1 MVKTEMR
8 YELFERAKPI
18 LNQIQQHGFEAY
30 YVGGSVRDYLMG
42 REIHDIDIT
51 TSATPDEIEDI
62 FDKTIPI
69 GKEHGTINVV
79 YNDENYEV
87 TTFRAEEDYVDHRR
101 PSEVHFVRDLYQDVQ
116 RRDFTINAIA
126 MDTNYNTY
134 DYFDGEDDIKA
145 KQIRTVGVA
154 RERFEEDALRI
165 IRGLRFQS
173 QLNFQIVNETFEA
186 MATQISDIQY
196 LSIERI
202 VVELKKLING
212 INVSESFKNMKEIQ
226 AFNYIPFFKAFN
238 MNKVFI
244 NEPLSFEIW
253 IALMLAQQ
261 PIEDSLKALKIS
273 NLEKSNIQN
282 FVNLIKI
289 LPKVESKQDL
299 ITVVYDYNLSDIECV
314 LKANDKLKENGLE
327 IANPLIINATSTKE
341 TDAQLPIH
349 TRKEMDVN
357 GGDIIKHLQVKS
369 GPWLKDVLRQIEL
382 AIITQ
387 QMNNTKLEILDWV
400 DANVKV

>member
-1 MVKTEMR
+1 MKTEMR

-134 DYFDGEDDIKA
+134 DYFNGEDDIKA

-154 RERFEEDALRI
+154 ENAFEEDALRI
-165 IRGLRFQS
+165 IRGIRFQS

-202 VVELKKLING
+202 VVELKN
-212 INVSESFKNMKEIQ
+212 
-226 AFNYIPFFKAFN
+226 
-238 MNKVFI
+238 
-244 NEPLSFEIW
+244 
-253 IALMLAQQ
+253 
-261 PIEDSLKALKIS
+261 
-273 NLEKSNIQN
+273 
-282 FVNLIKI
+282 
-289 LPKVESKQDL
+289 
-299 ITVVYDYNLSDIECV
+299 
-314 LKANDKLKENGLE
+314 
-327 IANPLIINATSTKE
+327 
-341 TDAQLPIH
+341 
-349 TRKEMDVN
+349 
-357 GGDIIKHLQVKS
+357 
-369 GPWLKDVLRQIEL
+369 
-382 AIITQ
+382 
-387 QMNNTKLEILDWV
+387 
-400 DANVKV
+400 

>member
-1 MVKTEMR
+1 MR

-154 RERFEEDALRI
+154 GERFEEDALRI

-202 VVELKKLING
+202 VVELKN
-212 INVSESFKNMKEIQ
+212 
-226 AFNYIPFFKAFN
+226 
-238 MNKVFI
+238 
-244 NEPLSFEIW
+244 
-253 IALMLAQQ
+253 
-261 PIEDSLKALKIS
+261 
-273 NLEKSNIQN
+273 
-282 FVNLIKI
+282 
-289 LPKVESKQDL
+289 
-299 ITVVYDYNLSDIECV
+299 
-314 LKANDKLKENGLE
+314 
-327 IANPLIINATSTKE
+327 
-341 TDAQLPIH
+341 
-349 TRKEMDVN
+349 
-357 GGDIIKHLQVKS
+357 
-369 GPWLKDVLRQIEL
+369 
-382 AIITQ
+382 
-387 QMNNTKLEILDWV
+387 
-400 DANVKV
+400 

>member
-1 MVKTEMR
+1 MR

-154 RERFEEDALRI
+154 ENA
-165 IRGLRFQS
+165 
-173 QLNFQIVNETFEA
+173 
-186 MATQISDIQY
+186 
-196 LSIERI
+196 
-202 VVELKKLING
+202 LKKMHFVLFE
-212 INVSESFKNMKEIQ
+212 VF
-226 AFNYIPFFKAFN
+226 AFNLSLIFK
-238 MNKVFI
+238 
-244 NEPLSFEIW
+244 
-253 IALMLAQQ
+253 
-261 PIEDSLKALKIS
+261 
-273 NLEKSNIQN
+273 
-282 FVNLIKI
+282 
-289 LPKVESKQDL
+289 
-299 ITVVYDYNLSDIECV
+299 
-314 LKANDKLKENGLE
+314 
-327 IANPLIINATSTKE
+327 
-341 TDAQLPIH
+341 
-349 TRKEMDVN
+349 
-357 GGDIIKHLQVKS
+357 
-369 GPWLKDVLRQIEL
+369 
-382 AIITQ
+382 
-387 QMNNTKLEILDWV
+387 
-400 DANVKV
+400 